1 MSRLKTRREFL
12 RLSAMA
18 GAGTLL
24 AACAPV
30 APQVV
35 EKVVTKEVEKEVVV
49 TATPEVKKPV
59 KLVSWF
65 ADRRTINIM
74 TQEMM
79 KSQFEVRYPHITVEV
94 QFVPEGEILAKMAT
108 AYAAG
113 QAPDITALDE
123 TQLPGFLKQGFV
135 HAIPEEVLD
144 VPKEMGKRTGD
155 FYKIEPGPAYYAVPN
170 GNMPCVV
177 YYNADLLEK
186 LGYKPEDI
194 PVKWDDFIAWAKE
207 LTVWEGDEIKQWGF
221 TFVGTP
227 WFWDSVG
234 YQQGGWLF
242 KNSKES
248 MLDDPINVEAYQF
261 TLDLLD
267 VHKLDFRTAPLT
279 PQDRVGQGLAATG
292 VQFGFGFGFLEN
304 QYPTTRFGT
313 MPLPTFTGEP
323 IYGRSSDDLGFCVTT
338 QREDPEEIESVWTL
352 YRFLV
357 GPDYQRRYVVLRG
370 LQPSLLALN
379 QEEQFTENNP
389 KWRGVALMT
398 KPGNYHADG
407 VWPAEVTPLMHQ
419 DAWERI
425 VNQGEPVETVLA
437 DHKAKIDKILA
448 EHDLPLLNG
457 KEGWKAEWEQ
467 PEM

>member
-1 MSRLKTRREFL
+1 
-12 RLSAMA
+12 
-18 GAGTLL
+18 
-24 AACAPV
+24 
-30 APQVV
+30 
-35 EKVVTKEVEKEVVV
+35 
-49 TATPEVKKPV
+49 
-59 KLVSWF
+59 
-65 ADRRTINIM
+65 
-74 TQEMM
+74 
-79 KSQFEVRYPHITVEV
+79 
-94 QFVPEGEILAKMAT
+94 
-108 AYAAG
+108 
-113 QAPDITALDE
+113 
-123 TQLPGFLKQGFV
+123 
-135 HAIPEEVLD
+135 
-144 VPKEMGKRTGD
+144 
-155 FYKIEPGPAYYAVPN
+155 
-170 GNMPCVV
+170 
-177 YYNADLLEK
+177 
-186 LGYKPEDI
+186 
-194 PVKWDDFIAWAKE
+194 
-207 LTVWEGDEIKQWGF
+207 
-221 TFVGTP
+221 
-227 WFWDSVG
+227 
-234 YQQGGWLF
+234 
-242 KNSKES
+242 
-248 MLDDPINVEAYQF
+248 
-261 TLDLLD
+261 
-267 VHKLDFRTAPLT
+267 LT